1 MLNGV
6 SHPELKNFSQAICD
20 LYRAAETT
28 SLEDFPRK
36 LISVLL
42 RHLQFDGAVV
52 GHADPLWYGSFS
64 ISVAYV
70 HQRDPSLLDE
80 YKLVSAADPVTKAFL
95 QGLAEPF
102 AADTER
108 LYEDKE
114 HAAVLAY
121 VRKHGLRHLLLC
133 GHAPG
138 LHHRGRWIV
147 LYRSVDQCFDDAS
160 IRWFGAFCLHLDRAL
175 DLNRDKAL
183 GQLATVSS
191 RKGVALIDRDGRVDK
206 ADALFP
212 LLLKTEFR
220 NALPDRLPDG
230 MLLSMR
236 QGRVFEGRLIRGQFS
251 PAGSHQVCEL
261 REAGP
266 ISRLSP
272 REGQVARRFAQGRNG
287 REIAKEFGVALSTV
301 HSQLASA
308 YRKLGV
314 SDKATLSRVLHESES

>member
-1 MLNGV
+1 MNSV
-6 SHPELKNFSQAICD
+6 AEPELKKFSEAICD

-28 SLEDFPRK
+28 SLDDFPRA
-36 LISVLL
+36 LMSVLL

-52 GHADPLWYGSFS
+52 GHADPLCHGNFS

-95 QGLAEPF
+95 QGLAEPL

-108 LYEDKE
+108 LYVEKE

-121 VRKHGLRHLLLC
+121 ARKHRLRHLLLC
-133 GHAPG
+133 GHAPS

-147 LYRSVDQCFDDAS
+147 LYRSVDQRFDAAS
-160 IRWFGAFCLHLDRAL
+160 VRWFEAFCLHLDRAL
-175 DLNRDKAL
+175 DLNRAKAL
-183 GQLATVSS
+183 GQLASASS
-191 RKGVALIDRDGRVDK
+191 RKGVALIDKEGRVDK
-206 ADALFP
+206 ANALFSI
-212 LLLKTEFR
+212 LLKTEFR
-220 NALPDRLPDG
+220 NASPDRLPDG
-230 MLLSMR
+230 LLLSMR
-236 QGRVFEGRLIRGQFS
+236 QAQVFEGRLIRGHFS
-251 PAGSHQVCEL
+251 PAGSHHVCEL

-266 ISRLSP
+266 LSRLSP
-272 REGQVARRFAQGRNG
+272 RESQVARRFAQGRNG

-314 SDKATLSRVLHESES
+314 SDKATLSRVLADSES